1 MYLNTDKQ
9 LMRLL
14 APIVFFAYNRPEH
27 TRLVLESLYNNELAS
42 ESELWIYL
50 DGPKPGA
57 SQQTL
62 EAIAAVKKVVRQK
75 KWCKRVT
82 IVEAT
87 ENKGLVKS
95 NVEGVTKMVN
105 EFGRVISLED
115 DNILSPGFLTYMNDA
130 LDFYENNPK
139 VMHIAAYL
147 RPEFNDVE
155 VKEST
160 FFFYH
165 TTTWGWAT
173 WKRAW
178 DHFNMD
184 ALAVHKAVKKN
195 GNIKRLN
202 MDGTFQFFWGLKAV
216 AKGRLKSWNAM
227 WHSTVFLNEGLCLYP
242 QKSLVSNIGHDG
254 SGTNCILDERFK
266 IETGLLAQSIKVTAI
281 PLKEHEGI
289 KKHYIQ
295 MHSFAYKF
303 MFAVKHYVRYLVN
316 Y

>member
-1 MYLNTDKQ
+1 M
-9 LMRLL
+9 MRSL

-27 TRLVLESLYNNELAS
+27 TRLVLESLYNNELAN
-42 ESELWIYL
+42 ESKLWIYV

-57 SQQTL
+57 SEETL
-62 EAIAAVKKVVRQK
+62 AAIAAVKKIVHEK
-75 KWCKRVT
+75 KWCKEV
-82 IVEAT
+82 IIEEAT

-95 NVEGVTKMVN
+95 NVEGVTKRVN

-115 DNILSPGFLTYMNDA
+115 DSLLSPGFLTYMNDA

-147 RPEFNDVE
+147 RPEFNNVE

-165 TTTWGWAT
+165 TTTWGWGT

-184 ALAVHKAVKKN
+184 ALAVQKAVKKK

-202 MDGTFQFFWGLKAV
+202 MDGTFEFFWGLKAV
-216 AKGRLKSWNAM
+216 AKGKLRSWNAI
-227 WHSTVFLNEGLCLYP
+227 WHSTVFLNDGMCLYP

-254 SGTNCILDERFK
+254 SGTNCTPDERFK
-266 IETGLLAQSIKVTAI
+266 IDSDALADSIPVTAI

-289 KKHYIQ
+289 KKHYIA
-295 MHSFAYKF
+295 MHSFKYKF
-303 MFAVKHYVRYLVN
+303 VFALKHYLRYLVK